1 MDRQKLDKELNKRL
15 ELGEAHFSDATVEL
29 IHKTYAE
36 HYKEKNVDE
45 LYSIIMEELAEF
57 IGELTKLQQMMSKL
71 LRGKTT
77 FDDLGLL
84 EEIADVEVALATFKI
99 FSDLDEDKLNYIKDI
114 KLERF
119 MERVQKGEE

>member
-1 MDRQKLDKELNKRL
+1 MDRQKLEIELNKRL
-15 ELGEAHFSDATVEL
+15 ELKEAHFSDDTVKL
-29 IHKTYAE
+29 IHKAYAE

-99 FSDLDEDKLNYIKDI
+99 FSNLDEDKLNYIKDI